1 MCQARQA
8 EPKQKAVA
16 GRLELAET
24 HQDCSAQEGEWRGPD
39 KQQGFSTKT
48 SERLC
53 PRRGRESGGKDM
65 PEQSLTS
72 ILSQITVPS
81 CILSAQR
88 LHAEP
93 VQCPF
98 RSICHLIKNSQ
109 VSQEITPS
117 QEIQNRK

>member
-16 GRLELAET
+16 GRLELAEI

-98 RSICHLIKNSQ
+98 RSICQLIKNSQ

-117 QEIQNRK
+117 QETQNRK